1 VSHDTISFEPAPRPP
16 VIRPALLALAAG
28 LSAGVPPARPAH
40 AGPFDGTWT
49 LTPAFTTACTA
60 GNVAVDVTVGRVFT
74 KQVGADSLEI
84 TSDVA
89 VTGQGMTHLDIYA
102 LKLRIDPSA
111 GRFTFAGPVKGSV
124 RREGFSGSLAGRL
137 RVNGGFV
144 ARDSIRAQVRTT
156 LTMKVTTPGGVSS
169 GLCTPV
175 DTTIVATRSAE

>member
-1 VSHDTISFEPAPRPP
+1 MNRTAL
-16 VIRPALLALAAG
+16 PALACALLTAA
-28 LSAGVPPARPAH
+28 LPPARATR
-40 AGPFDGTWT
+40 AGPFDGTWS
-49 LTPAFTTACTA
+49 LTPAFTTTCTA

-89 VTGQGMTHLDIYA
+89 VTGQGMTHLDVYA

-111 GRFTFAGPVKGSV
+111 GRFSFAGPVKGTV

-137 RVNGGFV
+137 RVRGGFV

-156 LTMKVTTPGGVSS
+156 LTMTVTTPGGVSS
-169 GLCTPV
+169 GLCSPV
-175 DTTIVATRSAE
+175 DTTIIATRSGE

>member
-1 VSHDTISFEPAPRPP
+1 M
-16 VIRPALLALAAG
+16 
-28 LSAGVPPARPAH
+28 
-40 AGPFDGTWT
+40 
-49 LTPAFTTACTA
+49 
-60 GNVAVDVTVGRVFT
+60 AVDVTVGRVFT

-89 VTGQGMTHLDIYA
+89 VTGQGMTHLDVYA
-102 LKLRIDPSA
+102 LRLRIDPSA

-137 RVNGGFV
+137 RVRGGF
-144 ARDSIRAQVRTT
+144 AGRDSIRAQVRTT
-156 LTMKVTTPGGVSS
+156 LTMTVTTPGGVSS